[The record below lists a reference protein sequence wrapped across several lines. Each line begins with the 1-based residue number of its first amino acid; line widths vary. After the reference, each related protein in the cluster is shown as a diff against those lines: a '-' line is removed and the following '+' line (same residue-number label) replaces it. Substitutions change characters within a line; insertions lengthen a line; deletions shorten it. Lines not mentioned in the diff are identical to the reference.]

1 MEYEKL
7 QEIIAM
13 QLSMEPAS
21 VTEDKSF
28 KGDLDADSLDLMEII
43 MALEDELGIE
53 IPDDELD
60 AIVTVG
66 DAYRAI
72 SRADGE

>member
-1 MEYEKL
+1 MEFERL
-7 QEIIAM
+7 QEIIAG
-13 QLSMEPAS
+13 QLDMDPGA
-21 VTEDKSF
+21 VTEEKSF
-28 KGDLDADSLDLMEII
+28 LGDLDADSLDLMEII
-43 MALEDELGIE
+43 MTLEDELGVE

-72 SRADGE
+72 SRADAQ

>member
-1 MEYEKL
+1 MEFEKL

-28 KGDLDADSLDLMEII
+28 KSDLDADSLDLMEII

-72 SRADGE
+72 SKADGE

>member
-1 MEYEKL
+1 MEFERL
-7 QEIIAM
+7 QEIIAA
-13 QLSMEPAS
+13 QLSMDPGS

-43 MALEDELGIE
+43 MTLEDELGLE

-60 AIVTVG
+60 GIVTVG
-66 DAYRAI
+66 DAFRLI
-72 SRADGE
+72 SQAEGE